1 MADTPETGS
10 TLDGLFKRRYVDS
23 TEFVV
28 PYSSRLQRDIKFDS
42 ANKIGEDYRA
52 NLMLRNPQGFT
63 YNGGAT
69 YGNPFSLNNALAGAS
84 KQASVKGCEIVMKEV
99 ISYGLVSRSASGEA
113 AAFDPAMDDIVR
125 GMIES
130 HSNRI
135 EAMTLYGGD
144 SLGAVSSV
152 GGSGTAGTA
161 VITTATWAPG
171 LWSGLEGCE
180 LDAYDS
186 TLTTKR
192 NTNGPIVLSNVNLG
206 SLTLSLTYAAG
217 ADRTAVG
224 AGDVFVPVG
233 SNGSWSNGIYYLISQ
248 SAAGTTVFG
257 LSPATYG
264 LMRSSTTDLSS
275 AALTFAKLTGAVA
288 KPVVRGGMADMTA
301 YVSVY
306 TWIDLMNAEAALR
319 RYASD
324 NSAEFVNGA
333 DSIEFYSVNGK
344 LRIVPHTCVK
354 ASHAFILN
362 TEDWRRIGSSEPTFN
377 LPGSS
382 PNMAQFIQQE
392 STSASFSIRRW
403 SDTGLFCRRLA
414 RQTMIYGIT
423 NTTTVG

>member
-28 PYSSRLQRDIKFDS
+28 PYSARMQRDIKFDS

-69 YGNPFSLNNALAGAS
+69 YGNAFTLNNALAGAS

-99 ISYGLVSRSASGEA
+99 ISYGLVSRSAGGEA

-130 HSNRI
+130 HSSRI

-144 SLGAVSSV
+144 SIGAVDSV

-171 LWSGLEGCE
+171 LWSGLEGAE
-180 LDAYDS
+180 LDAYDV
-186 TLTTKR
+186 TLGTKR
-192 NTNGPIVLSNVNLG
+192 NTNGPIVLSNVDLG
-206 SLTLSLTYAAG
+206 AKSLSLTYAAA
-217 ADRTAVG
+217 ADRTAVV
-224 AGDVFVPVG
+224 ATDVFVPVG
-233 SNGSWSNGIYYLISQ
+233 SVGNWANGLYYLISQ

-264 LMRSSTTDLSS
+264 LMRSSTTALGG

-306 TWIDLMNAEAALR
+306 TWIDLMNAEATLR
-319 RYASD
+319 RYTSD
-324 NSAEFVNGA
+324 SGAEFKTGA

-344 LRIVPHTCVK
+344 LTIVPHTCVK
-354 ASHAFILN
+354 AGQAFVIN
-362 TEDWRRIGSSEPTFN
+362 PDDWRRIGSAEPTFN

-382 PNMAQFIQQE
+382 PGMQQFISQE

-414 RQTMIYGIT
+414 RQTLITGIT